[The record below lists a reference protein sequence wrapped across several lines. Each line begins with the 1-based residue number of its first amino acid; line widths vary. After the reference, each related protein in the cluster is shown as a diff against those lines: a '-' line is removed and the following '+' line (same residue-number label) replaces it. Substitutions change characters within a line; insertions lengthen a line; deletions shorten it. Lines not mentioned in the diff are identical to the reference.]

1 MCCIFFHKHN
11 RSLTDILA
19 QIRQPVTGESQVLLI
34 NRKNIL
40 KSTIFATRRPG
51 FSFNRPVTV
60 MFSGEEAFD
69 DGGPRREYFRYIL
82 EHFSLLF
89 IYIKTGIF

>member
-1 MCCIFFHKHN
+1 
-11 RSLTDILA
+11 
-19 QIRQPVTGESQVLLI
+19 
-34 NRKNIL
+34 
-40 KSTIFATRRPG
+40 
-51 FSFNRPVTV
+51 